1 MGRTRG
7 TTRTTRAGN
16 AEQNPPGPRSRGRR
30 KRRSDRTYPADEL
43 RRDLLLACISR
54 AIDDREIA
62 LQKQSRV
69 FFQISGAGH
78 EALYLALAHELRP
91 GYDWFFPY
99 YRDCALMLGL
109 GLTPTQILYQA
120 VGSADDPASGG
131 RQMPSHW
138 GSVPFNVVTQSS
150 PTGSQCIPAVGCA
163 EAGRYIVR
171 HPDLAEQGLK
181 AHGDELTYVSLGEG
195 ACSEGEFWESLNT
208 ACVEHLPVLYV
219 VADNGYAISVPASEQ
234 APAPVNELVGGF
246 TGLEVHTVDGTDY
259 FAVRD
264 IVPGIISQV
273 RAGVGPALLHAR
285 VTRPYSHSA
294 ADTQSKYRLP
304 QELESELEHDPID
317 GMERALVERG
327 VITPD
332 EAVEI
337 REEARR
343 IVAEAAKE
351 ALAGARPDPA
361 TVLDNVVALPDIPD
375 PGEPRPA
382 PAEGDGAAPVAL
394 GEAVRR
400 GLHEAMA
407 ADERIRVFGEDVAD
421 AREAV
426 LADVEGK
433 GGVFGTTHGLQRAFG
448 RARCYNTPLSESN
461 IIGRAVGQA
470 VRGLKPVPE
479 IQFMDYIYPA
489 MQQVKSEAAT
499 IRWRSNG
506 SWTCPVVIRV
516 PIGGYLTGGAIW
528 HSQCGEAIFTHIPGL
543 LVAFPSRAADAVGLL
558 RAAFRCDDPVLFFE
572 HKHLLRQ
579 PYTRDPYPDTDYVVP
594 FGRGRYARRGKDL
607 TVVTWGATV
616 QKSLQAAERLAQ
628 EDDVDVE
635 VIDLRTLVPWDQEM
649 VAESVKATSRVLVVH
664 EDVRRGGFGG
674 EIAAWIGDEL
684 FWELDAPV
692 GRVAAKDCH
701 VAYEPSLEWAILPQV
716 DDIVDGA
723 RRALRA

>member
-1 MGRTRG
+1 MGAKSEPRT
-7 TTRTTRAGN
+7 AG
-16 AEQNPPGPRSRGRR
+16 AKSRR
-30 KRRSDRTYPADEL
+30 KSKASNDSHDTSYPADEL
-43 RRDLLLACISR
+43 RHDLLLACISR

-78 EALYLALAHELRP
+78 EALYLALAHELRA

-99 YRDCALMLGL
+99 YRDASLMLGL
-109 GLTPTQILYQA
+109 GMNATQLLLQA

-131 RQMPSHW
+131 RQMPAHW
-138 GSVPFNVVTQSS
+138 GYRPFNVVTQSS

-171 HPDLAEQGLK
+171 HPELGLP
-181 AHGDELTYVSLGEG
+181 AYGDELTYVSLGEG

-208 ACVEHLPVLYV
+208 ACVEHLPVLYI

-234 APAPVNELVGGF
+234 APAPIHELVAGF
-246 TGLEVHTVDGTDY
+246 AGLLVESVDGTDY
-259 FAVRD
+259 FAVRELMPNVVSH
-264 IVPGIISQV
+264 I
-273 RAGVGPALLHAR
+273 RAGVGPALVHAR

-304 QELESELEHDPID
+304 QEIEWELEHDPID
-317 GMERALVERG
+317 GMERGLVERG

-343 IVAEAAKE
+343 IVADAAKE
-351 ALAGARPDPA
+351 ALAARRPDPK
-361 TVLDNVVALPDIPD
+361 TVLDNVVVLPDLPD
-375 PGEPRPA
+375 PGEPPGSDA
-382 PAEGDGAAPVAL
+382 GGGDDVAL

-400 GLHEAMA
+400 ALHEVMET
-407 ADERIRVFGEDVAD
+407 DERIRVFGEDVAD

-426 LADVEGK
+426 LAEVEGK
-433 GGVFGTTHGLQRAFG
+433 GGVFGTTHGLQRSYG

-470 VRGLKPVPE
+470 LRGLRPTPE

-489 MQQVKSEAAT
+489 MTQIKSEAAT

-506 SWTCPVVIRV
+506 VWTCPTVIRV
-516 PIGGYLTGGAIW
+516 PIGGYLTGGSIW
-528 HSQCGEAIFTHIPGL
+528 HSQCGESIFTHIPGL

-558 RAAFRCDDPVLFFE
+558 RAAYRCEDPVLFLE

-579 PYTRDPYPDTDYVVP
+579 PYTREPYPPESFVVP
-594 FGRGRYARRGKDL
+594 FGRGRYAARGTDL
-607 TVVTWGATV
+607 TIVTWGATV
-616 QKSLQAAERLAQ
+616 YKSLQAAERM
-628 EDDVDVE
+628 ERDGVSVE
-635 VIDLRTLVPWDQEM
+635 IIDLRTLVPWDQEM
-649 VAESVKATSRVLVVH
+649 VAESVSATSRVMVVH
-664 EDVRRGGFGG
+664 EDVERSGFGA
-674 EIAAWIGDEL
+674 EISAWIADEL

-692 GRVAAKDCH
+692 ARVAAENCH
-701 VAYEPSLEWAILPQV
+701 VAYEPTLEWAILPQV
-716 DDIVDGA
+716 DDIVTGA
-723 RRALRA
+723 RRVLQQ

>member
-1 MGRTRG
+1 MGRIRG
-7 TTRTTRAGN
+7 ATKSKGSTKASGKAGAN
-16 AEQNPPGPRSRGRR
+16 SGRR
-30 KRRSDRTYPADEL
+30 GQGAKAYSADEL
-43 RRDLLLACISR
+43 RHDLLLACISR

-91 GYDWFFPY
+91 GHDWFFPY

-109 GLTPTQILYQA
+109 GLTAKQILLQA
-120 VGSADDPASGG
+120 VGSAEDPASGG

-138 GSVPFNVVTQSS
+138 GYVPFNVVTQSS

-171 HPDLAEQGLK
+171 HPDLGLP
-181 AHGDELTYVSLGEG
+181 AHGDEITYVSLGEG

-234 APAPVNELVGGF
+234 APAPVHEMVAGF
-246 TGLEVHTVDGTDY
+246 KGLQTYTVDGTDY
-259 FAVRD
+259 FAVRELAPT
-264 IVPGIISQV
+264 IVSHL
-273 RAGVGPALLHAR
+273 RAGVGPVLLHAR

-294 ADTQSKYRLP
+294 ADTQSKYRIS
-304 QELESELEHDPID
+304 QELETELEQDPIE
-317 GMERALVERG
+317 GMERAMVERG
-327 VITPD
+327 AITPD
-332 EAVEI
+332 EAVAI

-343 IVAEAAKE
+343 IVAQAAKE
-351 ALAGARPDPA
+351 ALAAARPDPG

-375 PGEPRPA
+375 PGEPKPA
-382 PAEGDGAAPVAL
+382 PGTEGEEVAL
-394 GEAVRR
+394 GEAIRR

-448 RARCYNTPLSESN
+448 RARCYNTPLSEAN

-470 VRGLKPVPE
+470 VRGLRPAPE

-506 SWTCPVVIRV
+506 TWTCPTVIRV
-516 PIGGYLTGGAIW
+516 PIGGYLTGGSIW
-528 HSQCGEAIFTHIPGL
+528 HSQSGEAIFTHIPGL

-558 RAAFRCDDPVLFFE
+558 RAAFRCEDPVLFFE

-579 PYTRDPYPDTDYVVP
+579 PYTRNPYPDESYVVP
-594 FGRGRYARRGKDL
+594 FGRGRYARRGRDL
-607 TVVTWGATV
+607 TIVTWGATV
-616 QKSLQAAERLAQ
+616 QRSLQAAERLAA
-628 EDDVDVE
+628 DDVGEVE
-635 VIDLRTLVPWDQEM
+635 VIDLRTLVPWDQEI
-649 VAESVKATSRVLVVH
+649 VAESVRSTSRVLVVH

-674 EIAAWIGDEL
+674 EIAAWVADEL
-684 FWELDAPV
+684 FFDLDAPV
-692 GRVAAKDCH
+692 GRIGAQDCH

-716 DDIVDGA
+716 DDIVAGA
-723 RRALRA
+723 QRILEA